1 MVNPR
6 MTVGSATTY
15 SRTPWHATCDST
27 MPDSGPSVC
36 NVGDCVLVIFTR
48 PPPGLSCLGVRNAS
62 GPRPCG
68 CVRLVSTAETCTRT
82 HAHAVAEVH
91 RSHQDP
97 VSDTRTPFRT
107 VWLGI
112 CVGGTAWIPA
122 RHIDDLQAAETC
134 LVSELD
140 RQVSMQFALQQPE
153 RGMLSDPPPVEGS
166 LLTIAMTAMCL
177 TPQDS
182 ASCLPYHQSLI
193 PSSTNWA
200 FCWRIYKH
208 SWEMWSKVRCTVCCR
223 RKSQETFCRSLH
235 FPC

>member
-1 MVNPR
+1 LLADWTSDALCSLASATRWNGTEIFCKLIAIGMVNPR

-97 VSDTRTPFRT
+97 VSDTRTPFR
-107 VWLGI
+107 I
-112 CVGGTAWIPA
+112 QDPI
-122 RHIDDLQAAETC
+122 
-134 LVSELD
+134 
-140 RQVSMQFALQQPE
+140 
-153 RGMLSDPPPVEGS
+153 SDSGPRFG
-166 LLTIAMTAMCL
+166 LR
-177 TPQDS
+177 TPFRT
-182 ASCLPYHQSLI
+182 PG
-193 PSSTNWA
+193 PR
-200 FCWRIYKH
+200 F
-208 SWEMWSKVRCTVCCR
+208 
-223 RKSQETFCRSLH
+223 
-235 FPC
+235 